1 MAVPDVAA
9 VLDLTDRGRAGI
21 PCGNPA
27 VRCITAPARRY
38 DDAMATDPSALRALA
53 HDLGVSTRYWGWD
66 GTEKDVADSTLHAI
80 LAALGSPLASDED
93 IAAVRA
99 RRERAPWER
108 TLPPVTVMRE
118 DRASSVP
125 VHVDHGT
132 PVSVH
137 VLLEEGGRVDLVQGE
152 DHTPAHDLDGT
163 LRGRARFLLPEG
175 LPLGWH
181 RLVAETAAGP
191 AEADLVVTPARLT
204 VHEQYAARRAF
215 GVQAQ
220 LYSVRSERSWG
231 IGDLADMRDL
241 AAITG
246 ARHGADFLLV
256 NPLHASYPT
265 PPVEPSPYLPV
276 TRRFTAPLYLRV
288 EEVPEHRSLTE
299 VARQKVE
306 LLRGTVADRNTRGD
320 RLERD
325 AVLSAKLEALE
336 ELFAVPLTA
345 GRAALLDA
353 YRAREGQGLE
363 DFALWSAIAESV
375 RGTPGE
381 TVLQH
386 LDEAVL
392 EQARTELA
400 ERIEFHVRVQWWLD
414 EQMAA
419 AQAASR
425 EAGMRI
431 GIMHDL
437 AVGVEQVGADSWA
450 LQDVLARGA
459 TVGAPADQYNQQGQ
473 NWSQPP
479 WHPERLRE
487 ASYRPWR
494 DMLRTLMR
502 HAGALRIDHVLG
514 LFRLWWIPEGHRAAD
529 GAYVSYDHEAMIGI
543 LALEAQRSGTLVV
556 GEDLGTFEP
565 WVRDY
570 LVDRG
575 IMGTSILWFEYD
587 GEGKPLRAEDYRTL
601 CMASVNTHDLPP
613 TAGYLAGD
621 HVTLRHEL
629 GLLERPLEEELAT
642 DAAGRE
648 EVLDVLR
655 AEGLL
660 APGPAGDVEETV
672 IALHRHLART
682 PSMLL
687 GVSLVDCVGE
697 RRIQNQPGTDEEYPN
712 WRIPLADPA
721 GRPVGLDEI
730 ATDPRTARLLAAV
743 REGIGGR

>member
-1 MAVPDVAA
+1 MAPDS
-9 VLDLTDRGRAGI
+9 
-21 PCGNPA
+21 
-27 VRCITAPARRY
+27 
-38 DDAMATDPSALRALA
+38 SALRDLA

-66 GTEKDVADSTLHAI
+66 GAEKDVADTTLHAI
-80 LAALGSPLASDED
+80 LAALGTPVAADED
-93 IAAVRA
+93 IAAARA

-118 DRASSVP
+118 DRSASVP

-132 PVSVH
+132 PVTVH

-152 DHTPAHDLDGT
+152 DNTPPFDLDGV
-163 LRGRARFLLPEG
+163 LRGRARFELPEG

-181 RLVAETAAGP
+181 RLVAETGAGP

-241 AAITG
+241 AAITA

-256 NPLHASYPT
+256 NPLHASSPT

-276 TRRFTAPLYLRV
+276 TRRFTAALYLRI
-288 EEVPEHRSLTE
+288 EDVPEFRSLTDF
-299 VARQKVE
+299 ARQKVD
-306 LLRGTVADRNTRGD
+306 LLRGTVAERNTRGD
-320 RLERD
+320 RLVRD
-325 AVLSAKLEALE
+325 EVLNAKLAALE

-345 GRAALLDA
+345 GRQALLDA

-363 DFALWSAIAESV
+363 DFALWSAIAGSV
-375 RGTPGE
+375 RGTPDE
-381 TVLQH
+381 VQLQH
-386 LDEAVL
+386 LDEDVL
-392 EQARTELA
+392 TRARTELA
-400 ERIEFHVRVQWWLD
+400 DRIEFHVRVQWWLD

-419 AQAASR
+419 AQAAAR

-479 WHPERLRE
+479 WHPEHLRE

-494 DMLRTLMR
+494 DMLRTLIR

-514 LFRLWWIPEGHRAAD
+514 LFRLWWIP
-529 GAYVSYDHEAMIGI
+529 
-543 LALEAQRSGTLVV
+543 
-556 GEDLGTFEP
+556 
-565 WVRDY
+565 
-570 LVDRG
+570 
-575 IMGTSILWFEYD
+575 
-587 GEGKPLRAEDYRTL
+587 
-601 CMASVNTHDLPP
+601 
-613 TAGYLAGD
+613 
-621 HVTLRHEL
+621 
-629 GLLERPLEEELAT
+629 
-642 DAAGRE
+642 
-648 EVLDVLR
+648 
-655 AEGLL
+655 
-660 APGPAGDVEETV
+660 
-672 IALHRHLART
+672 
-682 PSMLL
+682 
-687 GVSLVDCVGE
+687 
-697 RRIQNQPGTDEEYPN
+697 
-712 WRIPLADPA
+712 
-721 GRPVGLDEI
+721 
-730 ATDPRTARLLAAV
+730 
-743 REGIGGR
+743 

>member
-1 MAVPDVAA
+1 MAPDS
-9 VLDLTDRGRAGI
+9 
-21 PCGNPA
+21 
-27 VRCITAPARRY
+27 
-38 DDAMATDPSALRALA
+38 SALRELA

-66 GTEKDVADSTLHAI
+66 GTERAVSTQTLHAI
-80 LAALGSPLASDED
+80 LAALGTPLGADATETD
-93 IAAVRA
+93 IAALRA
-99 RRERAPWER
+99 ERERAPWRR
-108 TLPPVTVMRE
+108 TLPPVTVLRE

-125 VHVDHGT
+125 VHVEHGT
-132 PVSVH
+132 GVSVH
-137 VLLEEGGRVDLVQGE
+137 VELEDGGRLDLVQGE
-152 DHTPAHDLDGT
+152 DHTPPFDLDGT

-181 RLVAETAAGP
+181 RLVAETSTGP
-191 AEADLVVTPARLT
+191 AAADLVITPARLT
-204 VHEQYAARRAF
+204 VHEQYAARRAL

-231 IGDLADMRDL
+231 VGDLADLGAL
-241 AAITG
+241 AAILG
-246 ARHGADFLLV
+246 ARHGADFLLI
-256 NPLHASYPT
+256 NPLHAASPT

-276 TRRFTAPLYLRV
+276 TRRFTAPLYLRI
-288 EEVPEHRSLTE
+288 EDVPEHGMLTDI
-299 VARQKVE
+299 ARQRIR
-306 LLRGTVADRNTRGD
+306 LLREGVEGWNDRVD
-320 RLERD
+320 RIERD
-325 AVLSAKLEALE
+325 EVLAAKLTALE
-336 ELFAVPLTA
+336 ELFAVPLSE
-345 GRAALLDA
+345 GRQALLDA

-363 DFALWSAIAESV
+363 DFALWSAFAESV
-375 RGTPGE
+375 HGTPDE
-381 TVLQH
+381 VVLRD

-392 EQARTELA
+392 AHARAELA
-400 ERIEFHVRVQWWLD
+400 DRIEFHVRVQWWLD
-414 EQMAA
+414 EQLGA
-419 AQAASR
+419 AQTAAR
-425 EAGMRI
+425 AAGMRI

-437 AVGVEQVGADSWA
+437 AVGVEQVGADAWA
-450 LQDVLARGA
+450 LGDVLAHGA
-459 TVGAPADQYNQQGQ
+459 TVGAPADQYSQQGK

-494 DMLRTLMR
+494 DMLRTLIR

-514 LFRLWWIPEGHRAAD
+514 LFRLWWIPEGHPASD
-529 GAYVSYDHEAMIGI
+529 GAYVAYDHEAMLGI
-543 LALEAQRSGTLVV
+543 LVLEAQRAGTLII

-565 WVRDY
+565 WVREV

-575 IMGTSILWFEYD
+575 ILGTSVLWFEAD
-587 GEGKPLRAEDYRTL
+587 GEGAPLPPADYRTL

-621 HVTLRHEL
+621 HVALRHEL
-629 GLLERPLEEELAT
+629 GLLERSLEDELAA

-648 EVLDVLR
+648 RVLDVLR

-660 APGPAGDVEETV
+660 AEGDPTAAERVEDTV

-712 WRIPLADPA
+712 WRIPLADA
-721 GRPVGLDEI
+721 QGRCVSVDDI
-730 ATDPRTARLLAAV
+730 ARDARTARLLAAV
-743 REGIGGR
+743 REEISRR

>member
-1 MAVPDVAA
+1 MAPDS
-9 VLDLTDRGRAGI
+9 
-21 PCGNPA
+21 
-27 VRCITAPARRY
+27 
-38 DDAMATDPSALRALA
+38 SALRDLA

-66 GTEKDVADSTLHAI
+66 GAEKDVADTTLHAI
-80 LAALGSPLASDED
+80 LAALGTPVAADED
-93 IAAVRA
+93 IAAARA

-118 DRASSVP
+118 DRSASVP

-132 PVSVH
+132 PVTVH

-152 DHTPAHDLDGT
+152 DNTPPFDLDGV
-163 LRGRARFLLPEG
+163 LRGRARFELPEG

-181 RLVAETAAGP
+181 RLVAETGAGP

-241 AAITG
+241 AAITA

-256 NPLHASYPT
+256 NPLHASSPT

-276 TRRFTAPLYLRV
+276 TRRFTAALYLRI
-288 EEVPEHRSLTE
+288 EDVPEFRSLTDF
-299 VARQKVE
+299 ARQKVD
-306 LLRGTVADRNTRGD
+306 LLRGTVAERNTRGD
-320 RLERD
+320 RLVRD
-325 AVLSAKLEALE
+325 EVLNAKLAALE

-345 GRAALLDA
+345 GRQALLDA

-363 DFALWSAIAESV
+363 DFALWSAIAGSV
-375 RGTPGE
+375 RGTPDE
-381 TVLQH
+381 VQLQH
-386 LDEAVL
+386 LDEDVL
-392 EQARTELA
+392 TRARTELA
-400 ERIEFHVRVQWWLD
+400 DRIEFHVRVQWWLD

-419 AQAASR
+419 AQAAAR

-479 WHPERLRE
+479 WHPEHLRE

-514 LFRLWWIPEGHRAAD
+514 LFRLWWIPEGHEAAD

-543 LALEAQRSGTLVV
+543 LALEAQRSDTLVV

-565 WVRDY
+565 WVREV

-575 IMGTSILWFEYD
+575 ILGTSILWFEYD
-587 GEGKPLRAEDYRTL
+587 AQGRPLRAEDYRTL

-629 GLLERPLEEELAT
+629 GLLERPLAEELAA

-660 APGPAGDVEETV
+660 PPGPVEDVEETV

-712 WRIPLADPA
+712 WRIPLADPE

-730 ATDPRTARLLAAV
+730 ASDPRTARLLAAV
-743 REGIGGR
+743 REGIAGR

>member
-1 MAVPDVAA
+1 MASDS
-9 VLDLTDRGRAGI
+9 
-21 PCGNPA
+21 
-27 VRCITAPARRY
+27 
-38 DDAMATDPSALRALA
+38 SALRDLA

-66 GTEKDVADSTLHAI
+66 GTEKDVADSTLQAI
-80 LAALGSPLASDED
+80 LAALGTPVTTDGD
-93 IAAVRA
+93 IAALRA
-99 RRERAPWER
+99 RREREPWER

-118 DRASSVP
+118 DRSSSVL
-125 VHVDHGT
+125 VHVDHGS
-132 PVSVH
+132 PVTVH
-137 VLLEEGGRVDLVQGE
+137 LRLEESGRIDLVQGE
-152 DHTPAHDLDGT
+152 DHTPPFDLEGT

-181 RLVAETAAGP
+181 RLVAETATGP

-204 VHEQYAARRAF
+204 VHEQYASRRAF

-276 TRRFTAPLYLRV
+276 TRRFTAALYLRI
-288 EEVPEHRSLTE
+288 EDVPEFRALPEH
-299 VARQKVE
+299 ARQRIA
-306 LLRGTVADRNTRGD
+306 LLRGTVSGRNTRGD
-320 RLERD
+320 RLVRD
-325 AVLSAKLEALE
+325 EVLTAKLEALE
-336 ELFAVPLTA
+336 ELFAMPLTA

-353 YRAREGQGLE
+353 YRAREGQGLA
-363 DFALWSAIAESV
+363 DFALWSALAESV
-375 RGTPGE
+375 RGTADE
-381 TVLQH
+381 ELLQH
-386 LDEAVL
+386 LDEATL
-392 EQARTELA
+392 ERARAELA

-419 AQAASR
+419 AQAAAR

-479 WHPERLRE
+479 WHPEHLRE

-514 LFRLWWIPEGHRAAD
+514 LFRLWWIPEGHEAAD

-565 WVRDY
+565 WVREV

-575 IMGTSILWFEYD
+575 ILGTSILWFEHD
-587 GEGKPLRAEDYRTL
+587 AAGRPLRAEDYRTL

-629 GLLERPLEEELAT
+629 GLLERPLAEELAE

-655 AEGLL
+655 GEGLL
-660 APGPAGDVEETV
+660 PAGPAEDVEQTV

-712 WRIPLADPA
+712 WRIPLADA
-721 GRPVGLDEI
+721 EGRPVGLDEI
-730 ATDPRTARLLAAV
+730 ATDPRAARLLAAV
-743 REGIGGR
+743 REGISRR

>member
-1 MAVPDVAA
+1 MAPDS
-9 VLDLTDRGRAGI
+9 
-21 PCGNPA
+21 
-27 VRCITAPARRY
+27 
-38 DDAMATDPSALRALA
+38 SALRDLA

-66 GTEKDVADSTLHAI
+66 GTEKDVADPTLHAI
-80 LAALGSPLASDED
+80 LEALGTPVATDED
-93 IAAVRA
+93 IAAARA
-99 RRERAPWER
+99 RRERTPWER

-118 DRASSVP
+118 DRSASVP

-132 PVSVH
+132 AVH
-137 VLLEEGGRVDLVQGE
+137 VHVRLEDGGRVDLVQGE
-152 DHTPAHDLDGT
+152 DLTPPFDLGGT

-181 RLVAETAAGP
+181 RLVAETEAGP

-204 VHEQYAARRAF
+204 VNEQYAARRAF

-276 TRRFTAPLYLRV
+276 TRRFTAALYLRV
-288 EEVPEHRSLTE
+288 EDVPECRSLTE

-306 LLRGTVADRNTRGD
+306 LLRGAVAERNTRGD
-320 RLERD
+320 RLVRD
-325 AVLSAKLEALE
+325 EVLGAKLEALE

-345 GRAALLDA
+345 GRQALLDA

-375 RGTPGE
+375 RGTPDE
-381 TVLQH
+381 VILQQ
-386 LDEAVL
+386 LDEDVL
-392 EQARTELA
+392 SRARTELA

-419 AQAASR
+419 AQAAAR
-425 EAGMRI
+425 AAGMRI

-479 WHPERLRE
+479 WHPEHLRE

-514 LFRLWWIPEGHRAAD
+514 LFRLWWIPEGHEAAD

-565 WVRDY
+565 WVREV

-575 IMGTSILWFEYD
+575 ILGTSILWFEYD
-587 GEGKPLRAEDYRTL
+587 AEGRPLRAEDYRTL

-629 GLLERPLEEELAT
+629 GLLERPLAEELAA

-660 APGPAGDVEETV
+660 PPGPTEDGGDVEETV
-672 IALHRHLART
+672 VALHRHLART

-712 WRIPLADPA
+712 WRIPLADPS

-743 REGIGGR
+743 REGITGR

>member
-1 MAVPDVAA
+1 MASDS
-9 VLDLTDRGRAGI
+9 
-21 PCGNPA
+21 
-27 VRCITAPARRY
+27 
-38 DDAMATDPSALRALA
+38 SALRDLA

-66 GTEKDVADSTLHAI
+66 GTEKDVADSTLQAI
-80 LAALGSPLASDED
+80 LAALGTPVTTDGD
-93 IAAVRA
+93 IAALRA
-99 RRERAPWER
+99 RREREPWER

-118 DRASSVP
+118 DRSSSVP
-125 VHVDHGT
+125 VHVDHGS
-132 PVSVH
+132 PVTVH
-137 VLLEEGGRVDLVQGE
+137 LRLEEGGRIDLVQGE
-152 DHTPAHDLDGT
+152 DHTPPFDLEGT

-181 RLVAETAAGP
+181 RLVAETATGP
-191 AEADLVVTPARLT
+191 AEADLMVTPARLT
-204 VHEQYAARRAF
+204 VHEQYASRRAF

-276 TRRFTAPLYLRV
+276 TRRFTAALYLRI
-288 EEVPEHRSLTE
+288 EDVPEFRALPEH
-299 VARQKVE
+299 ARQRIA
-306 LLRGTVADRNTRGD
+306 LLRGTVSGRNTRGD
-320 RLERD
+320 RLVRD
-325 AVLSAKLEALE
+325 EVLTAKLEALE
-336 ELFAVPLTA
+336 ELFAMPLTA
-345 GRAALLDA
+345 GRHALLDA
-353 YRAREGQGLE
+353 YRAREGQGLA
-363 DFALWSAIAESV
+363 DFALWSALAESV
-375 RGTPGE
+375 RGTADE
-381 TVLQH
+381 ELLQH
-386 LDEAVL
+386 LDEATL
-392 EQARTELA
+392 ERARAELA

-419 AQAASR
+419 AQAAAR

-479 WHPERLRE
+479 WHPEHLRE

-514 LFRLWWIPEGHRAAD
+514 LFRLWWIPEGHEAAD

-565 WVRDY
+565 WVREV

-575 IMGTSILWFEYD
+575 ILGTSILWFEHD
-587 GEGKPLRAEDYRTL
+587 AAGRPLRAEDYRTL

-629 GLLERPLEEELAT
+629 GLLERPLAEELAE
-642 DAAGRE
+642 DAAGRD

-655 AEGLL
+655 GEGLL
-660 APGPAGDVEETV
+660 PAGPAEDVEQTV

-712 WRIPLADPA
+712 WRIPLADA
-721 GRPVGLDEI
+721 EGRPVGLDEI
-730 ATDPRTARLLAAV
+730 ATDPRAARLLAAV
-743 REGIGGR
+743 REGISRR

>member
-1 MAVPDVAA
+1 MAPDS
-9 VLDLTDRGRAGI
+9 
-21 PCGNPA
+21 
-27 VRCITAPARRY
+27 
-38 DDAMATDPSALRALA
+38 SALRDLA

-66 GTEKDVADSTLHAI
+66 GAEKDVADTTLHAI
-80 LAALGSPLASDED
+80 LAALGTPVAADED
-93 IAAVRA
+93 IAAARA

-118 DRASSVP
+118 DRSASVP

-132 PVSVH
+132 PVTVH

-152 DHTPAHDLDGT
+152 DNTPPFDLDGV
-163 LRGRARFLLPEG
+163 LRGRARFELPEG

-181 RLVAETAAGP
+181 RLVAETGAGP

-241 AAITG
+241 AAITA

-256 NPLHASYPT
+256 NPLHASSPT

-276 TRRFTAPLYLRV
+276 TRRFTAALYLRI
-288 EEVPEHRSLTE
+288 EDVPEFRSLTDF
-299 VARQKVE
+299 ARQKVD
-306 LLRGTVADRNTRGD
+306 LLRGTVAERNTRGD
-320 RLERD
+320 RLVRD
-325 AVLSAKLEALE
+325 EVLNAKLAALE

-345 GRAALLDA
+345 GRQALLDA

-363 DFALWSAIAESV
+363 DFALWSAIAGSV
-375 RGTPGE
+375 RGTPDE
-381 TVLQH
+381 VQLQH
-386 LDEAVL
+386 LDEDVL
-392 EQARTELA
+392 TRARTELA
-400 ERIEFHVRVQWWLD
+400 DRIEFHVRVQWWLD

-419 AQAASR
+419 AQAAAR

-479 WHPERLRE
+479 WHPEHLRE

-514 LFRLWWIPEGHRAAD
+514 LFRLWWIPEGHEAAD

-565 WVRDY
+565 WVRDKI
-570 LVDRG
+570 G
-575 IMGTSILWFEYD
+575 
-587 GEGKPLRAEDYRTL
+587 RASCR
-601 CMASVNTHDLPP
+601 
-613 TAGYLAGD
+613 
-621 HVTLRHEL
+621 
-629 GLLERPLEEELAT
+629 ER
-642 DAAGRE
+642 
-648 EVLDVLR
+648 V
-655 AEGLL
+655 
-660 APGPAGDVEETV
+660 
-672 IALHRHLART
+672 
-682 PSMLL
+682 
-687 GVSLVDCVGE
+687 
-697 RRIQNQPGTDEEYPN
+697 
-712 WRIPLADPA
+712 
-721 GRPVGLDEI
+721 
-730 ATDPRTARLLAAV
+730 
-743 REGIGGR
+743 

>member
-1 MAVPDVAA
+1 MAPDS
-9 VLDLTDRGRAGI
+9 
-21 PCGNPA
+21 
-27 VRCITAPARRY
+27 
-38 DDAMATDPSALRALA
+38 SALRDLA

-66 GTEKDVADSTLHAI
+66 GAEKDVADTTLHAI
-80 LAALGSPLASDED
+80 LAALGTTVAADED
-93 IAAVRA
+93 IAAARA

-118 DRASSVP
+118 DRSASVP

-132 PVSVH
+132 PVTVH

-152 DHTPAHDLDGT
+152 DNTPPFDLDGV
-163 LRGRARFLLPEG
+163 LRGRARFELPEG

-181 RLVAETAAGP
+181 RLVAETGAGP

-241 AAITG
+241 AAITA

-256 NPLHASYPT
+256 NPLHASSPT

-276 TRRFTAPLYLRV
+276 TRRFTAALYLRI
-288 EEVPEHRSLTE
+288 EDVPEYRSLTDF
-299 VARQKVE
+299 ARQKVD
-306 LLRGTVADRNTRGD
+306 LLRGTVAERNTRGD
-320 RLERD
+320 RLVRD
-325 AVLSAKLEALE
+325 EVLNAKLAALE

-345 GRAALLDA
+345 GRQALLDA

-363 DFALWSAIAESV
+363 DFALWSAIAGSV
-375 RGTPGE
+375 RGTPDE
-381 TVLQH
+381 VQLQH
-386 LDEAVL
+386 LDEDVL
-392 EQARTELA
+392 TRARTELA
-400 ERIEFHVRVQWWLD
+400 DRIEFHVRVQWWLD

-419 AQAASR
+419 AQAAAR

-479 WHPERLRE
+479 WHPEHLRE

-514 LFRLWWIPEGHRAAD
+514 LFRLWWIPEGHEAAD

-565 WVRDY
+565 WVREV

-575 IMGTSILWFEYD
+575 ILGTSILWFEYD
-587 GEGKPLRAEDYRTL
+587 AQGRPLRAEDYRTL

-629 GLLERPLEEELAT
+629 GLLERPLAEELAA

-660 APGPAGDVEETV
+660 PPGPVEDVEDVEETV

-712 WRIPLADPA
+712 WRIPLADPR

-743 REGIGGR
+743 REGIAGR

>member
-1 MAVPDVAA
+1 MAPDS
-9 VLDLTDRGRAGI
+9 
-21 PCGNPA
+21 
-27 VRCITAPARRY
+27 
-38 DDAMATDPSALRALA
+38 SALRDLA

-66 GTEKDVADSTLHAI
+66 GAEKDVADTTLHAI
-80 LAALGSPLASDED
+80 LAALGTTVAADED
-93 IAAVRA
+93 IAAARA

-118 DRASSVP
+118 DRSASVP

-132 PVSVH
+132 PVTVH

-152 DHTPAHDLDGT
+152 DNTPSFDLDGV
-163 LRGRARFLLPEG
+163 LRGRARFELPEG
-175 LPLGWH
+175 LPLGWY
-181 RLVAETAAGP
+181 RLVAETGAGP

-241 AAITG
+241 AAITA

-256 NPLHASYPT
+256 NPLHASSPT

-276 TRRFTAPLYLRV
+276 TRRFTAALYLRI
-288 EEVPEHRSLTE
+288 EDVPEFRSLTDF
-299 VARQKVE
+299 ARQKVD
-306 LLRGTVADRNTRGD
+306 LLRGTVAERNTRGD
-320 RLERD
+320 RLVRD
-325 AVLSAKLEALE
+325 EVLNAKLAALE

-345 GRAALLDA
+345 GRQALLDA

-363 DFALWSAIAESV
+363 DFALWSAIAGSV
-375 RGTPGE
+375 RGTPDE
-381 TVLQH
+381 VQLQH
-386 LDEAVL
+386 LDEDVL
-392 EQARTELA
+392 TRARTELA
-400 ERIEFHVRVQWWLD
+400 DRIEFHVRVQWWLD

-419 AQAASR
+419 AQAAAR

-479 WHPERLRE
+479 WHPEHLRE

-514 LFRLWWIPEGHRAAD
+514 LFRLWWIPEGHEAAD

-565 WVRDY
+565 WVREV

-575 IMGTSILWFEYD
+575 ILGTSILWFEYD
-587 GEGKPLRAEDYRTL
+587 AQGRPLRAEDYRTL

-629 GLLERPLEEELAT
+629 GLLERPLAEELAA

-660 APGPAGDVEETV
+660 PPGPVEDVEETV

-712 WRIPLADPA
+712 WRIPLADPR

-743 REGIGGR
+743 REGIAGR

>member
-1 MAVPDVAA
+1 MASDS
-9 VLDLTDRGRAGI
+9 
-21 PCGNPA
+21 
-27 VRCITAPARRY
+27 
-38 DDAMATDPSALRALA
+38 SALRDLA

-66 GTEKDVADSTLHAI
+66 GTEKDVADSTLQAI
-80 LAALGSPLASDED
+80 LAALGTPVTTDGD
-93 IAAVRA
+93 IAALRA
-99 RRERAPWER
+99 RREREPWER

-118 DRASSVP
+118 DRSSSVP
-125 VHVDHGT
+125 VHVDHGS
-132 PVSVH
+132 PVTVH
-137 VLLEEGGRVDLVQGE
+137 LRLEESGRIDLVQGE
-152 DHTPAHDLDGT
+152 DHTPPFDLDGT

-181 RLVAETAAGP
+181 RLVAETATGP
-191 AEADLVVTPARLT
+191 AEADFVVTPARLT
-204 VHEQYAARRAF
+204 VHEQYASRRAF

-276 TRRFTAPLYLRV
+276 TRRFTAALYLRI
-288 EEVPEHRSLTE
+288 EDVPEFRALPEH
-299 VARQKVE
+299 ARQRIA
-306 LLRGTVADRNTRGD
+306 LLRGTVSGRNTHGD
-320 RLERD
+320 RLVRD
-325 AVLSAKLEALE
+325 EVLTAKLEALE
-336 ELFAVPLTA
+336 ELFAMPLTA

-353 YRAREGQGLE
+353 YRAREGQGLA

-375 RGTPGE
+375 RGTADE
-381 TVLQH
+381 ELLQH
-386 LDEAVL
+386 LDEATL
-392 EQARTELA
+392 ERARAELA

-419 AQAASR
+419 AQAAAR

-479 WHPERLRE
+479 WHPEHLRE

-514 LFRLWWIPEGHRAAD
+514 LFRLWWIPEGHEAAD

-565 WVRDY
+565 WVREV

-575 IMGTSILWFEYD
+575 ILGTSILWFEHD
-587 GEGKPLRAEDYRTL
+587 AAGRPLRAEDYRTL

-629 GLLERPLEEELAT
+629 GLLERPLAEELAE

-655 AEGLL
+655 GEGLL
-660 APGPAGDVEETV
+660 PAGPAEDVEQTV

-712 WRIPLADPA
+712 WRIPLADA
-721 GRPVGLDEI
+721 EGRPVGLDEI
-730 ATDPRTARLLAAV
+730 AADPRAARLLAAV
-743 REGIGGR
+743 REGISRR

>member
-1 MAVPDVAA
+1 MASDS
-9 VLDLTDRGRAGI
+9 
-21 PCGNPA
+21 
-27 VRCITAPARRY
+27 
-38 DDAMATDPSALRALA
+38 SALRDLA

-66 GTEKDVADSTLHAI
+66 GTEKDVADSTLQAI
-80 LAALGSPLASDED
+80 LAALGTPVTTDGD
-93 IAAVRA
+93 IAALRA
-99 RRERAPWER
+99 RREREPWER

-118 DRASSVP
+118 DRSSSVP
-125 VHVDHGT
+125 VHVDHGS
-132 PVSVH
+132 PVTVH
-137 VLLEEGGRVDLVQGE
+137 LRLEEGGRVDLVQGE
-152 DHTPAHDLDGT
+152 DHTPPFDLEGT

-181 RLVAETAAGP
+181 RLVAETATGP

-204 VHEQYAARRAF
+204 VHEQYASRRAF

-276 TRRFTAPLYLRV
+276 TRRFTAALYLRI
-288 EEVPEHRSLTE
+288 EDVPEFRALPEH
-299 VARQKVE
+299 ARQRIA
-306 LLRGTVADRNTRGD
+306 LLRGTVSGRNTHGD
-320 RLERD
+320 RLVRD
-325 AVLSAKLEALE
+325 EVLTAKLGALE
-336 ELFAVPLTA
+336 ELFAMPLTA

-353 YRAREGQGLE
+353 YRAREGQGLA
-363 DFALWSAIAESV
+363 DFALWSALAESV
-375 RGTPGE
+375 RGTADE
-381 TVLQH
+381 ELLQH
-386 LDEAVL
+386 LDEATL
-392 EQARTELA
+392 ERARAELA

-419 AQAASR
+419 AQAAAR

-479 WHPERLRE
+479 WHPEHLRE

-514 LFRLWWIPEGHRAAD
+514 LFRLWWIPEGHEAAD

-565 WVRDY
+565 WVREV

-575 IMGTSILWFEYD
+575 ILGTSILWFEHD
-587 GEGKPLRAEDYRTL
+587 AAGRPLRAEDYRTL

-629 GLLERPLEEELAT
+629 GLLERPLAEELAE

-655 AEGLL
+655 GEGLL
-660 APGPAGDVEETV
+660 PAGPAEDVEQTV

-712 WRIPLADPA
+712 WRIPLADA
-721 GRPVGLDEI
+721 EGRPVGLDEI
-730 ATDPRTARLLAAV
+730 ATDPRAARLLAAV
-743 REGIGGR
+743 REGISRR

>member
-1 MAVPDVAA
+1 MASDS
-9 VLDLTDRGRAGI
+9 
-21 PCGNPA
+21 
-27 VRCITAPARRY
+27 
-38 DDAMATDPSALRALA
+38 SALRDLA

-66 GTEKDVADSTLHAI
+66 GTEKDVADSTLQAI
-80 LAALGSPLASDED
+80 LAALGTPVTTDGD
-93 IAAVRA
+93 IAALRA
-99 RRERAPWER
+99 RREREPWER

-118 DRASSVP
+118 DRSSSVP
-125 VHVDHGT
+125 VHVDHGS
-132 PVSVH
+132 PVTVH
-137 VLLEEGGRVDLVQGE
+137 LRLEESGRIDLVQGE
-152 DHTPAHDLDGT
+152 DHTPPFDLDGT

-181 RLVAETAAGP
+181 RLVAETATGP

-204 VHEQYAARRAF
+204 VHEQYASRRAF

-276 TRRFTAPLYLRV
+276 TRRFTAALYLRI
-288 EEVPEHRSLTE
+288 EDVPEFRALPEH
-299 VARQKVE
+299 ARQRIA
-306 LLRGTVADRNTRGD
+306 LLRGTVSGRNTHGD
-320 RLERD
+320 RLVRD
-325 AVLSAKLEALE
+325 EVLTAKLEALE
-336 ELFAVPLTA
+336 ELFAMPLTA

-353 YRAREGQGLE
+353 YRAREGQGLA
-363 DFALWSAIAESV
+363 DFALWSALAESV
-375 RGTPGE
+375 RGTADE
-381 TVLQH
+381 ELLQH
-386 LDEAVL
+386 LDEATL
-392 EQARTELA
+392 ERARAELA

-419 AQAASR
+419 AQAAAR

-479 WHPERLRE
+479 WHPEHLRE

-514 LFRLWWIPEGHRAAD
+514 LFRLWWIPEGHEAAD

-565 WVRDY
+565 WVREV

-575 IMGTSILWFEYD
+575 ILGTSILWFEHD
-587 GEGKPLRAEDYRTL
+587 AAGRPLRAEDYRTL

-629 GLLERPLEEELAT
+629 GLLERPLAEELAE

-655 AEGLL
+655 GEGLL
-660 APGPAGDVEETV
+660 PAGPAEDVEQTV

-712 WRIPLADPA
+712 WRIPLADA
-721 GRPVGLDEI
+721 EGRPVGLDEI
-730 ATDPRTARLLAAV
+730 ATDPRAARLLAAV
-743 REGIGGR
+743 REGISRR

>member
-1 MAVPDVAA
+1 MASDS
-9 VLDLTDRGRAGI
+9 
-21 PCGNPA
+21 
-27 VRCITAPARRY
+27 
-38 DDAMATDPSALRALA
+38 SALRDLA

-66 GTEKDVADSTLHAI
+66 GTLKDVSDDTLHAV
-80 LAALGSPLASDED
+80 LAALGAAAGTEEE

-99 RRERAPWER
+99 RREREPWTR
-108 TLPPVTVMRE
+108 TLPLVTVMRE
-118 DRASSVP
+118 DRASSVA

-132 PVSVH
+132 GVTAQ
-137 VLLEEGGRVDLVQGE
+137 VLLEDGGRVDLAQAE
-152 DHTPAHDLDGT
+152 DHTPPYDLDGT
-163 LRGRARFLLPEG
+163 LRGRARFHLPQG
-175 LPLGWH
+175 LALGWH
-181 RLVAETAAGP
+181 RLIAETAAGP

-204 VHEQYAARRAF
+204 VHEQYASRRAF

-231 IGDLADMRDL
+231 IGDLADLRDL

-276 TRRFTAPLYLRV
+276 TRRFTAPLYLRI
-288 EEVPEHRSLTE
+288 EDVPEYRALPDF
-299 VARQKVE
+299 ARQRVE
-306 LLRGTVADRNTRGD
+306 LLRGTVAERNARGD
-320 RLERD
+320 RLVRD
-325 AVLSAKLEALE
+325 EVLAAKLEALE
-336 ELFAVPLTA
+336 ELFVVPLTA

-353 YRAREGQGLE
+353 YREREGKGLA

-375 RGTPGE
+375 RGTPDE
-381 TVLQH
+381 TLLKH
-386 LDEAVL
+386 LDEQVL
-392 EQARTELA
+392 ERARTELA
-400 ERIEFHVRVQWWLD
+400 GRIAFHERVQWWLD

-425 EAGMRI
+425 DAGMRI

-479 WHPERLRE
+479 WHPEHLRE

-514 LFRLWWIPEGHRAAD
+514 LFRLWWIPEGHEAAD

-565 WVRDY
+565 WVREV

-575 IMGTSILWFEYD
+575 ILGTSILWFEYD
-587 GEGKPLRAEDYRTL
+587 GEGRPLRAEDYRTL

-629 GLLERPLEEELAT
+629 GLLERPLEEELAA

-648 EVLDVLR
+648 QVLDVLR
-655 AEGLL
+655 GEGLL
-660 APGPAGDVEETV
+660 AAGPAEDVEETV
-672 IALHRHLART
+672 LALHRHLART

-687 GVSLVDCVGE
+687 AVSLVDCVGE

-712 WRIPLADPA
+712 WRIPLADPT

-730 ATDPRTARLLAAV
+730 ASDARTARLLAAV
-743 REGIGGR
+743 REGISRR

>member
-1 MAVPDVAA
+1 MAPDS
-9 VLDLTDRGRAGI
+9 
-21 PCGNPA
+21 
-27 VRCITAPARRY
+27 
-38 DDAMATDPSALRALA
+38 SALRDLA

-66 GTEKDVADSTLHAI
+66 GAEKDVADTTLHAI
-80 LAALGSPLASDED
+80 LAALGTPVAADED
-93 IAAVRA
+93 IAAARA

-118 DRASSVP
+118 DRSASVP

-132 PVSVH
+132 PVTVH

-152 DHTPAHDLDGT
+152 DNTPPFDLDGV
-163 LRGRARFLLPEG
+163 LRGRARFELPEG

-181 RLVAETAAGP
+181 RLVAETGAGP

-241 AAITG
+241 AAITA

-256 NPLHASYPT
+256 NPLHASSPT

-276 TRRFTAPLYLRV
+276 TRRFTAALYLRI
-288 EEVPEHRSLTE
+288 EDVPEFRSLTDF
-299 VARQKVE
+299 ARQKVD
-306 LLRGTVADRNTRGD
+306 LLRGTVAERNTRGD
-320 RLERD
+320 RLVRD
-325 AVLSAKLEALE
+325 EVLNAKLAALE

-345 GRAALLDA
+345 GRQALLDA

-363 DFALWSAIAESV
+363 DFALWSAIAGSV
-375 RGTPGE
+375 RGTPDE
-381 TVLQH
+381 VQLQH
-386 LDEAVL
+386 LDEDVL
-392 EQARTELA
+392 TRARTELA
-400 ERIEFHVRVQWWLD
+400 DRIEFHVRVQWWLD

-419 AQAASR
+419 AQAAAR

-479 WHPERLRE
+479 WHPEHLRE

-514 LFRLWWIPEGHRAAD
+514 LFRLWWIPEGHEAAD

-565 WVRDY
+565 WVREV

-575 IMGTSILWFEYD
+575 ILGTSILWFEYD
-587 GEGKPLRAEDYRTL
+587 AQGRPLRAEDYRTL

-629 GLLERPLEEELAT
+629 GLLERPLAEELAA

-660 APGPAGDVEETV
+660 PPGPVEDVEETV

>member
-1 MAVPDVAA
+1 MAPDS
-9 VLDLTDRGRAGI
+9 
-21 PCGNPA
+21 
-27 VRCITAPARRY
+27 
-38 DDAMATDPSALRALA
+38 SALRDLA

-66 GTEKDVADSTLHAI
+66 GAEKDVADTTLHAI
-80 LAALGSPLASDED
+80 LAALGTPVAADED
-93 IAAVRA
+93 IAAARA

-118 DRASSVP
+118 DRSASVP

-132 PVSVH
+132 PVTVH

-152 DHTPAHDLDGT
+152 DNTPPFDLDGV
-163 LRGRARFLLPEG
+163 LRGRARFELPEG

-181 RLVAETAAGP
+181 RLVAETGAGP

-241 AAITG
+241 AAITA

-256 NPLHASYPT
+256 NPLHASSPT

-276 TRRFTAPLYLRV
+276 TRRFTAALYLRI
-288 EEVPEHRSLTE
+288 EDVPEFRSLTDF
-299 VARQKVE
+299 ARQKVD
-306 LLRGTVADRNTRGD
+306 LLRGTVAERNTRGD
-320 RLERD
+320 RLVRD
-325 AVLSAKLEALE
+325 EVLNAKLAALE

-345 GRAALLDA
+345 GRQALLDA
-353 YRAREGQGLE
+353 YRAREGQWLE
-363 DFALWSAIAESV
+363 DFALWSAIAGSV
-375 RGTPGE
+375 RGTPDE
-381 TVLQH
+381 VQLQH
-386 LDEAVL
+386 LDEDVL
-392 EQARTELA
+392 TRARTELA
-400 ERIEFHVRVQWWLD
+400 DRIEFHVRVQWWLD

-419 AQAASR
+419 AQAAAR

-479 WHPERLRE
+479 WHPEHLRE

-514 LFRLWWIPEGHRAAD
+514 LFRLWWIPEGHEAAD

-565 WVRDY
+565 WVREV

-575 IMGTSILWFEYD
+575 ILGTSILWFEYD
-587 GEGKPLRAEDYRTL
+587 AQGRPLRAEDYRTL

-629 GLLERPLEEELAT
+629 GLLERPLAEELAA

-660 APGPAGDVEETV
+660 PPGPVEDVEETV

-712 WRIPLADPA
+712 WRIPLADPE

-730 ATDPRTARLLAAV
+730 ASDPRTARLLAAV
-743 REGIGGR
+743 REGIAGR